1 MKHTPFALPATL
13 MGWALISACALPIT
27 ASAQVPA
34 ALAPPDNER
43 AAFTFKAVGTQNY
56 ECRFDAGK
64 FAWVFVAPE
73 AELLSEQ
80 GDKVGTHGAGPHW
93 AALDGSKTVGTV
105 KARANAQRAADIP
118 LLLLTTKSDG
128 GAGKMANVTSI
139 QRLNTRGGIAQAGGC
154 DTARDVGKRSK
165 ERYTADYVFFTAQ

>member
-1 MKHTPFALPATL
+1 MPA
-13 MGWALISACALPIT
+13 
-27 ASAQVPA
+27 VPA
-34 ALAPPDNER
+34 ALAPPGSER
-43 AAFTFKAVGTQNY
+43 AAFTLEAVGTQNY
-56 ECRFDAGK
+56 ECRSDAGK

-139 QRLNTRGGIAQAGGC
+139 QRLNTRGGIAQVGGC
-154 DTARDVGKRSK
+154 DTAQDVGKRSK